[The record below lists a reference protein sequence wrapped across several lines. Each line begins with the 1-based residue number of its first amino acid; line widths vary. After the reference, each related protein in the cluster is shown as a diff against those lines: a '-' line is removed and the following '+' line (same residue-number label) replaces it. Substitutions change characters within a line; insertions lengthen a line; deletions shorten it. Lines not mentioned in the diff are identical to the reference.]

1 MSEIVTKSIVVII
14 NVTELDETFKIQ
26 CGVKK
31 KSSCKM
37 TDTS

>member
-31 KSSCKM
+31 NQVVK
-37 TDTS
+37 